1 MLKSFIFFAKQTLTL
16 SLKRVSFLNS
26 ESNSSVIYDVTKVK
40 KKISIDI
47 PFMES
52 KEGEKRLIE
61 ENWIRFLSSIEN
73 VHSLKGSSEAAA
85 RRCS

>member
-1 MLKSFIFFAKQTLTL
+1 MIKNSLWNKYRLILRNIIFRMLKSFIFFAKQTLTL

-61 ENWIRFLSSIEN
+61 EN
-73 VHSLKGSSEAAA
+73 
-85 RRCS
+85 